1 MHTHPPRPSLGPLWD
16 SPRGALANISA
27 LFLKPRGVQS
37 MHVKG
42 AVCGNAKA
50 PQRDMQQERSASL

>member
-1 MHTHPPRPSLGPLWD
+1 MHTPPPRPSPGPLWE

-27 LFLKPRGVQS
+27 LFLTPRDVQS
-37 MHVKG
+37 MRVKG

-50 PQRDMQQERSASL
+50 PQRNMQQERSAFF